1 MEVAV
6 EVMGMYFER
15 GGDITSLDDLSRA
28 AERAGMDA
36 DKVKTWLEGEDGG
49 EEVDDEVV
57 EARRMGISGV
67 PRYVINGKYVVDGA
81 QDVSVFLEQFVMAR
95 EEALQTGE

>member
-1 MEVAV
+1 M